1 MRQRGGSNS
10 YVSSAFVIL
19 RLMEI
24 IVIEWSTGVQKK
36 LENGIKSEDYAVWDT
51 DKGYFIVADGV
62 SRDSYDKNGF
72 SLAREAAERAAN
84 AMARRLSQFDAEHA
98 MYDAFKQAN
107 KAVKALN
114 EEEGLWGE
122 GNNNYLDRDLAGTC
136 LACMV
141 QRKGEFSYGY
151 VGDSRIAHLTSR
163 GNLFITPDQVLES
176 KAEFPQGK
184 HTEQVVTIRKERRN
198 NPSDSHKTYGVLT
211 GEDAALDPTYLKR
224 GSYKCKSGDVV
235 LVCSDGLA
243 PFVEKDKQFTQLL
256 LNGSNEKIQA
266 HVADPNSL
274 YQNND
279 EKTLIL
285 YRV

>member
-1 MRQRGGSNS
+1 
-10 YVSSAFVIL
+10 
-19 RLMEI
+19 MEI
-24 IVIEWSTGVQKK
+24 IVLERPTGVQKK
-36 LENGIKSEDYAVWDT
+36 LVNGIKSEDYAVWDT

-62 SRDSYDKNGF
+62 SRDSYDTNGF
-72 SLAREAAERAAN
+72 SLAREAAERAAK
-84 AMARRLSQFDAEHA
+84 AMARSLSKSNSEHGI
-98 MYDAFKQAN
+98 YDAFKQAN
-107 KAVKALN
+107 EAVKTLN

-122 GNNNYLDRDLAGTC
+122 GNNNYLDRDLSGTC

-141 QRKGEFSYGY
+141 QRKGEFNYGY
-151 VGDSRIAHLTSR
+151 VGDCRIAHLTSH
-163 GNLFITPDQVLES
+163 GNLFITPDQVLEA

-198 NPSDSHKTYGVLT
+198 NPSDPHKTYGVLT
-211 GEDAALDPTYLKR
+211 GEDAALDPMYLKL

-243 PFVEKDKQFTQLL
+243 PFVENDKQFTQLL
-256 LNGSNEKIQA
+256 LNGSKEKIQA
-266 HVADPNSL
+266 YVADPDSP
-274 YQNND
+274 YQNKD